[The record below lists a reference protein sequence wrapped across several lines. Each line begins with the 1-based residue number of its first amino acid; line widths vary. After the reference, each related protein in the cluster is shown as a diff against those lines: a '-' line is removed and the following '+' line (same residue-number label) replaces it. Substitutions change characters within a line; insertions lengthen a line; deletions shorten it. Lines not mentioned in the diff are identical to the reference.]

1 MLQPDQWQAQV
12 KFLTDMTTNASTS
25 YDFHCVLNSSQ
36 KLKATLKMVLH
47 GDDNAFYFVERVD
60 LAAYEDYTFEQTA
73 MPGIDMNNVDFV
85 LDFGSNPDNT
95 EVTVS
100 NIILKES
107 SCNE

>member
-1 MLQPDQWQAQV
+1 M

-47 GDDNAFYFVERVD
+47 GDDN
-60 LAAYEDYTFEQTA
+60 YTFEQTA

>member
-1 MLQPDQWQAQV
+1 MEVAIIPEG
-12 KFLTDMTTNASTS
+12 
-25 YDFHCVLNSSQ
+25 VLNSSQ

-60 LAAYEDYTFEQTA
+60 LAAYEDYTFEQTAKSTLYTFEQTA

>member
-1 MLQPDQWQAQV
+1 
-12 KFLTDMTTNASTS
+12 
-25 YDFHCVLNSSQ
+25 
-36 KLKATLKMVLH
+36 
-47 GDDNAFYFVERVD
+47 
-60 LAAYEDYTFEQTA
+60 
-73 MPGIDMNNVDFV
+73 MNNVDFV

>member
-1 MLQPDQWQAQV
+1 MVMIMLSILSREWIWLLMKIIHLSRQ
-12 KFLTDMTTNASTS
+12 L
-25 YDFHCVLNSSQ
+25 C
-36 KLKATLKMVLH
+36 
-47 GDDNAFYFVERVD
+47 R
-60 LAAYEDYTFEQTA
+60 
-73 MPGIDMNNVDFV
+73 IDMNNVDFV

>member
-1 MLQPDQWQAQV
+1 
-12 KFLTDMTTNASTS
+12 
-25 YDFHCVLNSSQ
+25 
-36 KLKATLKMVLH
+36 MVLH

-60 LAAYEDYTFEQTA
+60 LAAYEYYTFEQTA